1 MSLLRKILLFVKSV
15 GVKVGGGEAGDVGAV
30 DIGWACVSSVG
41 GGTAVW
47 TFPLEGKGAVGQ
59 GYGGKA
65 YAIGGVG
72 V

>member
-1 MSLLRKILLFVKSV
+1 MSLMRKILLFVKSA
-15 GVKVGGGEAGDVGAV
+15 GVKVGGGEVSEGGAV

-59 GYGGKA
+59 GYGGHA
-65 YAIGGVG
+65 NTVGGVC